1 MLKYVLVALL
11 FPYFSKIYAAEVAEE
26 VVEIPR
32 KLVVPADGFNFE
44 ASARLQELL
53 KKSEP
58 AHICACIQARNVCAL
73 VYPFV
78 PIQHIFFWHL
88 APDSPSVITSFIP
101 SLKAGC
107 PQYLSVIEAELQSL
121 PTFFTRAAFN
131 QINDGYLEGDVPVHE
146 KWGNAAITCFNI
158 SEVLTPIQNEHMR
171 FEIASHLMLFMQYR
185 STHLLT
191 YYAKALADDFAN
203 LENNYYPLY
212 CLTRRLKGH
221 DELQTALLE
230 KLKLYGESSSGP
242 SVIFSFAR
250 KILRTIQNKG
260 YVKETA
266 VAFISRMIASD
277 TPSTELL
284 ALRD

>member
-1 MLKYVLVALL
+1 MLKYVLVVLL
-11 FPYFSKIYAAEVAEE
+11 FFVSSKSYAAAVAEE
-26 VVEIPR
+26 VLEIPQ
-32 KLVVPADGFNFE
+32 KLVVSTDGFNFE
-44 ASARLQELL
+44 ASTQLQELL
-53 KKSEP
+53 KKAEP
-58 AHICACIQARNVCAL
+58 AHIRACIRATKECAL

-101 SLKAGC
+101 SLKESH
-107 PQYLSVIEAELQSL
+107 QQHLSAIEGVLQSL
-121 PTFFTRAAFN
+121 PSFFKRAAFD
-131 QINDGYLEGDVPVHE
+131 QINDGYLEGDLPVQE
-146 KWGNAAITCFNI
+146 KWVNAALTCFNV

-191 YYAKALADDFAN
+191 YYAKALADDFSN
-203 LENNYYPLY
+203 LEDNYYPLY

-221 DELQTALLE
+221 DDLQTTLLE
-230 KLKLYGESSSGP
+230 KLKLYGELSSGP
-242 SVIFSFAR
+242 SVTFFFAR
-250 KILRTIQNKG
+250 KILSAIQKKG
-260 YVKETA
+260 YVKEAA
-266 VAFISRMIASD
+266 VTFINRMIASD